1 MAHVV
6 VESGFLVGLLG
17 ESPNDTDSLR
27 VLLGRRYGARVR
39 FVVIS
44 PEITGT
50 QLDSPK
56 FQHIVRAN
64 YRFQK
69 PDLVVMTRDLDAPFS
84 DRQKRAERLLFF
96 RKLNKGFE
104 QKGIFLLH
112 IQAMEA
118 LIAADIAPFNQR
130 YGCAC
135 VVPADPT
142 TIADPAQFLKD
153 ATARCRTHYGEGH
166 CASLL
171 AEANYNILLA
181 NCQYFREFDG
191 AFATRIPA

>member
-1 MAHVV
+1 MASNAVQPDFV
-6 VESGFLVGLLG
+6 VGLLG

-27 VLLGRRYGARVR
+27 ALLGRRYGEQLR
-39 FVVIS
+39 FVIIS

-69 PDLVVMTRDLDAPFS
+69 PNLIVMTRDLDAPAT
-84 DRQKRAERLLFF
+84 DRRKRVERLLFF

-104 QKGIFLLH
+104 QKGVFLLH
-112 IQAMEA
+112 VEAMEA
-118 LIAADIAPFNQR
+118 LIAADTRPFDKR
-130 YGCAC
+130 YGCTCA
-135 VVPADPT
+135 VPADPT
-142 TIADPAQFLKD
+142 TIANPAQFLKD
-153 ATARCRTHYGEGH
+153 ATASCKEHYNEGH

-171 AEANYNILLA
+171 AEVEYDKLLQY
-181 NCQYFREFDG
+181 CQYFASFDQEFKR
-191 AFATRIPA
+191 RIPN